1 MNLYRFDT
9 TTSPI
14 TMYELDDGVPK
25 RESLSL
31 NESLVANQDGSI
43 TLTKSYADYRKIQT
57 YTPTVDALDDPANYA
72 RSAETY
78 TQLDG
83 TPIASGSDQ
92 EDEGE
97 DDGIEDDQDN
107 DGSNDDRLD
116 GGSGNDLK
124 HGGSGDDSVDGGG
137 GDDELHGDE
146 GDDDLLGGNGN
157 DFLVGG
163 IGFDVL
169 DGGAGNDNLDGEGDD
184 DLLEG
189 GAGTDDLDGGAGNDD
204 LDGGAGNDA
213 LNGGNGDDLLDG
225 GTGNDTVIGGAGND
239 VFIGVDSGGA
249 DSYNGG
255 AGIDTVDYNT
265 AGAGVTVDL
274 VGGKSSG
281 KSTNAKVGSDKLL
294 GIENAQ
300 GGSYDDSLTGNSLG
314 NRLEGRGGKDV
325 LEGGLGRD
333 TLVGGAGD
341 DTFKFSKVGDS
352 GLNANRD
359 VITDFDHAG
368 GDRIDLSAIDAK
380 IGGRAND
387 AFTFLQSAPTRAN
400 CNGAVWEKD
409 GVLYGSTD
417 ADIAAEFEIKLVG
430 VTDFDSADLV
440 L

>member
-14 TMYELDDGVPK
+14 TMFELDDGVPT
-25 RESLSL
+25 RETLSL
-31 NESLVANQDGSI
+31 NESLAASPDGRI
-43 TLTKSYADYRKIQT
+43 TLTKAYADYRKILT
-57 YTPTVDALDDPANYA
+57 YAPTADAQDDPANYA
-72 RSAETY
+72 RVSETY
-78 TQLDG
+78 AQLDG
-83 TPIASGSDQ
+83 TPIASEPER

-97 DDGIEDDQDN
+97 DDGIEDDQDD
-107 DGSNDDRLD
+107 DGSDDDRLD
-116 GGSGNDLK
+116 GGDGSDIK
-124 HGGSGDDSVDGGG
+124 HGGRGDDSVDGGG

-157 DFLVGG
+157 DFLIGG

-169 DGGAGNDNLDGEGDD
+169 DGGAGNDNLDGEGED

-189 GAGTDDLDGGAGNDD
+189 REGRDDLDGGAGNDD

-213 LNGGNGDDLLDG
+213 LNGGIGDDLLEG

-239 VFIGVDSGGA
+239 VFIGVDGGGT

-255 AGIDTVDYNT
+255 AGIDTVDYIG

-274 VGGKSSG
+274 VGGKSGG
-281 KSTNAKVGSDKLL
+281 KSASAKVGNDKLL
-294 GIENAQ
+294 GIENVKG
-300 GGSYDDSLTGNSLG
+300 GGSDDSLSGNSLD

-333 TLVGGAGD
+333 TLVGGVGD
-341 DTFKFSKVGDS
+341 DTFKFSKVVDS
-352 GLNANRD
+352 GLGSKRD
-359 VITDFDHAG
+359 VISDFDHAG

-380 IGGRAND
+380 LGGRSND
-387 AFTFLQSAPTRAN
+387 AFTFLDNAPTRGN
-400 CNGAVWEKD
+400 CNGAVWVKD

-417 ADIAAEFEIKLVG
+417 SDVAPEFEIRLVG
-430 VTDFDSADLV
+430 VTEFDSADLV